1 MYAEL
6 FDVLDQCQF
15 LALSDREMVLFSLAR
30 IRARLSRLLKMV
42 EAGDEAIASRH
53 GRAGALIASAAR
65 PKQKLPM
72 DELAAFRATMPSLR
86 RASLE
91 LLREAREDGL

>member
-1 MYAEL
+1 MYADL

-15 LALSDREMVLFSLAR
+15 LVLSEREMVLLSLAW
-30 IRARLSRLLKMV
+30 I
-42 EAGDEAIASRH
+42 
-53 GRAGALIASAAR
+53 
-65 PKQKLPM
+65 KLPM

>member
-1 MYAEL
+1 
-6 FDVLDQCQF
+6 
-15 LALSDREMVLFSLAR
+15 MVLFSLAW
-30 IRARLSRLLKMV
+30 I
-42 EAGDEAIASRH
+42 
-53 GRAGALIASAAR
+53 
-65 PKQKLPM
+65 KLPM